1 MQPGNAEAVV
11 PDIEHPNLLEGEN
24 RRIMDESFAKG
35 ATIWSR
41 MLGVDFSAG
50 YSELME
56 PMNSRT
62 ASTKESGFS
71 QGTR

>member
-1 MQPGNAEAVV
+1 MQSGNAEAVV
-11 PDIEHPNLLEGEN
+11 PGLEQPNLLEGEN
-24 RRIMDESFAKG
+24 RRIMDEPFAKE

-50 YSELME
+50 YSEFME
-56 PMNSRT
+56 PINPRT

-71 QGTR
+71 QGMR